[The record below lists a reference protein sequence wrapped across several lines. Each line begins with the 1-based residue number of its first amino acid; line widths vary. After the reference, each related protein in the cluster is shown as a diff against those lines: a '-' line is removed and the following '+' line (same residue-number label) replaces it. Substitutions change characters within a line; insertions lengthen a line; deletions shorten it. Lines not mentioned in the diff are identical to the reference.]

1 MSTMIETAKKLL
13 KNDEVKIVI
22 GYSEG
27 SKGRVR
33 PFFARNEKEAE
44 GLIYDNRCTQNLAM
58 YVYKKEVVQTGKFAI
73 VANIHTLRGI
83 IRLATEKQ
91 IKDGD
96 LIALC
101 MNDKEEMTVCATFD
115 EIENYLASVTPQI
128 SDEDK
133 AMIEKLD
140 AMSSAERWK
149 FWQKE
154 MESCIKCYACRQAC
168 PLCYCT
174 QCTVEI
180 NRPQW
185 IPTEASTLGNFEW
198 HIMRAMHLS
207 GRCISCG
214 QCGDACPI
222 GIPIHLLPMKL
233 SQEVESIYGSVS
245 GMNRNEKNAMST
257 YQPDDKEN
265 FIK

>member
-1 MSTMIETAKKLL
+1 MNNLIETASKLL
-13 KNDEVKIVI
+13 QSGDVQCVA
-22 GYSEG
+22 GYAEG
-27 SKGRVR
+27 ANGRVR

-44 GLIYDNRCTQNLAM
+44 MLICDNRCTQNLAV
-58 YVYKKEVVQTGKFAI
+58 YLYKKEIVKLGKPAI
-73 VANIHTLRGI
+73 IANIHTLRGI
-83 IRLATEKQ
+83 IRLAAENQ

-101 MNDKEEMTVCATFD
+101 VNEQGGINVCSALD
-115 EIENYLASVTPQI
+115 EIEAYLASVSPQI

-133 AMIEKLD
+133 ALIEKLD
-140 AMSSAERWK
+140 AMSPGERWA
-149 FWQKE
+149 FWKTE
-154 MESCIKCYACRQAC
+154 MENCIKCYACRQAC

-180 NRPQW
+180 NQPQW
-185 IPTEASTLGNFEW
+185 IPVEAGVLGNLEW
-198 HIMRAMHLS
+198 HVMRAMHLS
-207 GRCISCG
+207 GRCVSCR
-214 QCGDACPI
+214 QCGEVCPV

-233 SQEVESIYGSVS
+233 AQEVETAFGSVS
-245 GMNRNEKNAMST
+245 GMNRNESCAMST

>member
-1 MSTMIETAKKLL
+1 MIETAKKLL
-13 KNDEVKIVI
+13 RNDAVKIVI
-22 GYSEG
+22 GYGEG

-33 PFFARNEKEAE
+33 PFFARNEEEAE
-44 GLIYDNRCTQNLAM
+44 NLIYDNRCTQNLAM
-58 YVYKKEVVQTGKFAI
+58 YVYKKEIAQWGKPAI
-73 VANIHTLRGI
+73 IANIHTLRGI

-91 IKDGD
+91 VEDGD

-101 MNDKEEMTVCATFD
+101 VNDKGEVAVCSTFD
-115 EIENYLASVTPQI
+115 EIEAYLASVTPQI

-133 AMIEKLD
+133 ALIEKLD
-140 AMSSAERWK
+140 AMTPGERWD
-149 FWQKE
+149 FWKKE
-154 MESCIKCYACRQAC
+154 MENCIKCYACRQIC

-185 IPTEASTLGNFEW
+185 IPTEASVLGNLEW

-214 QCGDACPI
+214 QCGDVCPV

-233 SQEVESIYGSVS
+233 AQEVETFYGNVS
-245 GMNRNEKNAMST
+245 GMNRNEGYAMAT

-265 FIK
+265 FIG